1 MFNKN
6 IFYINSINLTI
17 CDSKV
22 DIDLQIDGKKI
33 KIDSIDPTY
42 LWQVRL
48 GHIWLERI
56 KRSIK
61 KGPLK
66 SLQMG
71 LLPICESY
79 LEGKMI
85 KRLFTENSTRAT
97 ECLEHIHSDVCEP
110 FKCPS

>member
-1 MFNKN
+1 MY
-6 IFYINSINLTI
+6 YINSIYLTI
-17 CDSKV
+17 Y
-22 DIDLQIDGKKI
+22 DIKTNTDLYRDGKRI

-61 KGPLK
+61 EGPLK
-66 SLQMG
+66 SLQIV
-71 LLPICESY
+71 LLPICEFY

-85 KRLFTENSTRAT
+85 KRLFTENSTRTT
-97 ECLEHIHSDVCEP
+97 ECLEHIHSDVYEP

>member
-1 MFNKN
+1 MH
-6 IFYINSINLTI
+6 YINLIILTI
-17 CDSKV
+17 Y
-22 DIDLQIDGKKI
+22 DIKINTDFYRDGKRI

-48 GHIWLERI
+48 GHIWLKKI

-61 KGPLK
+61 EGPLK

-71 LLPICESY
+71 LLPICKSC
-79 LEGKMI
+79 LEEKVT
-85 KRLFTENSTRAT
+85 KRPFTENSTRAT
-97 ECLEHIHSDVCEP
+97 KCFEHIHSDVCEP

>member
-1 MFNKN
+1 MY
-6 IFYINSINLTI
+6 YINSIFLTI
-17 CDSKV
+17 Y
-22 DIDLQIDGKKI
+22 DIKTNTDLYRDGKRI

-48 GHIWLERI
+48 CHIWLERI

-61 KGPLK
+61 EGPLK

-85 KRLFTENSTRAT
+85 KRLFTKNSTRAT